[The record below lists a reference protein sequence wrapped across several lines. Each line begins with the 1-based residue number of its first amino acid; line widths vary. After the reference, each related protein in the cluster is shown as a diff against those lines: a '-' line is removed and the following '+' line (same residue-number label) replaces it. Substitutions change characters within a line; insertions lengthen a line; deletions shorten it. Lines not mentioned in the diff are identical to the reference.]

1 MNDYIVRATA
11 ADAQIR
17 AFAAVTTRLTEKARS
32 RHQTS
37 PVATA
42 ALGRLLT
49 GGVLMGSMMK
59 NPEDVLTLQI
69 KCDGPI
75 GGLTVTADAMGHV
88 KGYVNHPEVMLPP
101 KNGKLDVGGAL
112 GQGILNVIKD
122 MGLKEPYSGQTILQ
136 TGEIAEDLTYY
147 FAASEQVPSSVG
159 LGVLMNRDNTV
170 RCAGGF
176 IIQVMP
182 FVEERVLRQLEENI
196 GAMRSVTDMLD
207 GGHSPEEM
215 LSGVLSGMEVEITD
229 TMPAGF
235 ACSCSERRI
244 EKALISIGKSEIE
257 DMIRDGKPIEVKCHF
272 CNTAYTFSVE
282 KLGQILEK
290 QNAVLG

>member
-17 AFAAVTTRLTEKARS
+17 AFAAVTTDLTEEART

-49 GGVLMGSMMK
+49 GGVMMGSMMK
-59 NPEDVLTLQI
+59 NPEDVLTLQV
-69 KCDGPI
+69 KCGGPI
-75 GGLTVTADAMGHV
+75 GGLTVTADARGHV
-88 KGYVNHPEVMLPP
+88 KGYVNNPEVMLPP

-170 RCAGGF
+170 HCAGGF
-176 IIQVMP
+176 IVQVMP

-196 GAMRSVTDMLD
+196 AGMKSVTAMLD

-215 LSGVLSGMEVEITD
+215 LLQVLSGMEVEITD
-229 TMPAGF
+229 TMPAVF
-235 ACSCSERRI
+235 ECSCSRERI
-244 EKALISIGKSEIE
+244 EKAIISIGKKEIE
-257 DMIRDGKPIEVKCHF
+257 AMIADGKPIEVKCHF
-272 CNTAYTFSVE
+272 CNTAYEFTVE
-282 KLGQILEK
+282 ELKEILEK
-290 QNAVLG
+290 CNRP

>member
-17 AFAAVTTRLTEKARS
+17 AFAAVTTRLTEEARS

-159 LGVLMNRDNTV
+159 LGVLMNRDNTT

-176 IIQVMP
+176 IVQVMP

>member
-1 MNDYIVRATA
+1 MKDYIVRATA

-17 AFAAVTTRLTEKARS
+17 AFAAVTTGLTEEART
-32 RHQTS
+32 RHETS

-88 KGYVNHPEVMLPP
+88 KGYVNHPEVMLLP

-176 IIQVMP
+176 IVQVMP
-182 FVEERVLRQLEENI
+182 VVEERVLRQLEENI

-235 ACSCSERRI
+235 ACNCSEGRI

>member
-1 MNDYIVRATA
+1 MKDYIVRATA

-17 AFAAVTTRLTEKARS
+17 AFAAVTTSLTEEARS

-49 GGVLMGSMMK
+49 GGVMMGSMMK
-59 NPEDVLTLQI
+59 NPEDVLTLQV

-75 GGLTVTADAMGHV
+75 GGLTVTADARGHV

-122 MGLKEPYSGQTILQ
+122 MGLKEPYSGQTVLQ

-147 FAASEQVPSSVG
+147 FAASEQIPSSVG

-170 RCAGGF
+170 CCAGGF
-176 IIQVMP
+176 IVQVMP
-182 FVEERVLRQLEENI
+182 FVEETVLRQLEGNI
-196 GAMRSVTDMLD
+196 AGMKSVTAMLD
-207 GGHSPEEM
+207 KGHSPEEM
-215 LSGVLSGMEVEITD
+215 LSQVLSGMEVEITD
-229 TMPAGF
+229 TMPALF
-235 ACSCSERRI
+235 DCNCSRKRI
-244 EKALISIGKSEIE
+244 EKAIISIGKKEIE
-257 DMIRDGKPIEVKCHF
+257 DMIADGKPIEVKCIF
-272 CNTAYTFSVE
+272 CYTEFE
-282 KLGQILEK
+282 FTIKELEEILEK
-290 QNAVLG
+290 CKRP

>member
-1 MNDYIVRATA
+1 MKDYIVRATA

-17 AFAAVTTRLTEKARS
+17 AFAAVTTSLTEEARS

-49 GGVLMGSMMK
+49 GGVMMGSMMK
-59 NPEDVLTLQI
+59 NPEDVLTLQV

-75 GGLTVTADAMGHV
+75 GGLTVTADARGHV

-122 MGLKEPYSGQTILQ
+122 MGLKEPYSGQTVLQ